1 MNYDD
6 LYTRYHQRVCS
17 YLRGIVGDAEAEDLA
32 QEVFIKVDAHLGTLK
47 DDSRISSWIFK
58 IALNTARDRLRK
70 PATSAPACTRAASQK
85 REPIEEAT
93 ERLPDT
99 RLRSAEENLARSEM
113 VECYLEFV
121 KKLPRQ
127 YFDVYALSEFEEL
140 ADKEISE
147 RLSLPLE
154 TVKIRLHR
162 ARAKLYDELRAH
174 CHCYYN
180 ERGELM
186 GGRK

>member
-1 MNYDD
+1 MNCDD
-6 LYTRYHQRVCS
+6 LYTRYYQRVCK

-32 QEVFIKVDAHLGTLK
+32 QEVFIKVNARVGTLK
-47 DDSRISSWIFK
+47 EDSRVSSWIFK

-70 PATSAPACTRAASQK
+70 PATIAPACGRAAYQK
-85 REPIEEAT
+85 TEPIEEAA
-93 ERLPDT
+93 ERLHDS
-99 RLRSAEENLARSEM
+99 RLRTPEESLARSEM
-113 VECYLEFV
+113 VQCYLEFV
-121 KKLPRQ
+121 KKLPRN

-147 RLSLPLE
+147 RLALPLE
-154 TVKIRLHR
+154 TVKMRLHR
-162 ARAKLYDELRAH
+162 AREKLYGELRTH
-174 CHCYYN
+174 CRCYYN

>member
-6 LYTRYHQRVCS
+6 LYARYYQRVCR

-47 DDSRISSWIFK
+47 EDTKITSWIFK

-70 PATSAPACTRAASQK
+70 PTTIAPACGRAASPK
-85 REPIEEAT
+85 TESIEEAA
-93 ERLPDT
+93 ENLPDP
-99 RLRSAEENLARSEM
+99 RLRTPEESLARSEM
-113 VECYLEFV
+113 VQCYLEFV
-121 KKLPRQ
+121 KKMPRN
-127 YFDVYALSEFEEL
+127 YFDVYALSEIEEL
-140 ADKEISE
+140 PDKEISE

-154 TVKIRLHR
+154 TVKMRLHR
-162 ARAKLYDELRAH
+162 AREKLYDELRAH
-174 CHCYYN
+174 CRCYYN